1 MKTRI
6 ISAIIA
12 IILAAVILILNNT
25 IILNIAIALLT
36 FLMLYEVFSA
46 IKCKEYTATTIIC
59 YAFSIAMPLF
69 MFNNLVKYRLLLLVI
84 SIFLVFLT
92 YLFYFKTLKFEKLCV
107 MLTTTI
113 LITLSMNSI
122 ISIKNSS
129 ENHGLF
135 LLIISLCGAWFADSG
150 AYFAGTLFGKHKL
163 CPNISPKK
171 TIEGLIGGMI
181 SNAALFVGVTYL
193 YKYICSTNNQ
203 DISFNIFVLIALGV
217 VCCLL
222 GVLGDLSASLL
233 KRQCNIKDYGN
244 IMPGHGG
251 ALDRFDSV
259 LFIAPFMYLVT
270 NYIDIIK

>member
-6 ISAIIA
+6 ISAIVA
-12 IILAAVILILNNT
+12 IIFAAVILLLNNT
-25 IILNIAIALLT
+25 IVLNIAIALLT
-36 FLMLYEVFSA
+36 FTMMYEVFSA
-46 IKCKEYTATTIIC
+46 TKCKEYKATTTLC
-59 YAFSIAMPLF
+59 YIFSIVMPLL
-69 MFNNLVKYRLLLLVI
+69 MFNKLIKYRLLFLVI
-84 SIFLVFLT
+84 SIFLIFLT
-92 YLFYFKTLKFEKLCV
+92 YLIQHKSLKFEKLCI

-113 LITLSMNSI
+113 LITLSMNCI

-129 ENHGLF
+129 KEHGLF

-150 AYFAGTLFGKHKL
+150 AYFAGTLLGKHKL

-203 DISFNIFVLIALGV
+203 DITFNVFVLIGLGV
-217 VCCLL
+217 ICCLL

-259 LFIAPFMYLVT
+259 LFIAPFMYVIT
-270 NYIDIIK
+270 NYIAIIK